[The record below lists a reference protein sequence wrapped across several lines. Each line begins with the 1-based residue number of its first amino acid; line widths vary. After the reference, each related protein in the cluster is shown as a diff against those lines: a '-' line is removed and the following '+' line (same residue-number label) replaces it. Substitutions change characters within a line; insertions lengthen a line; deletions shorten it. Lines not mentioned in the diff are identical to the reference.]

1 MILLSAGTA
10 AVLYTSP
17 ASSNTAPA
25 SSNTAPVAASTN
37 SSKSAPVSTV
47 TAPVA
52 ASSASDSKITM
63 IPSNFSKGYNSAAL
77 NPFPANGPNAFAY
90 KIGTV
95 DRIGQLMTDIPT
107 SPGSIFK
114 VNMLIGDLRIFNPT
128 QPANTG
134 NITTMPWDG
143 GQFLMDD
150 LKTPTPEQVITIK
163 PSLYW
168 SDITFNVSFTKA
180 SKVYFIFGTNATD
193 TIALQ
198 KVTITPL
205 NTSKESDLKPGGTY
219 PATCKASK
227 SDPYFKWILNNV
239 DKWTDGDRNQVVYML
254 NAWGLTASQAYD
266 NNRLYRQL
274 NACSK

>member
-10 AVLYTSP
+10 AVLSTSP

-37 SSKSAPVSTV
+37 SSTS
-47 TAPVA
+47 APVA
-52 ASSASDSKITM
+52 ASSTSAPAAASSPIMK
-63 IPSNFSKGYNSAAL
+63 PSNFSKGYNSAAL

-95 DRIGQLMTDIPT
+95 DKVGQLMTDIPT
-107 SPGSIFK
+107 SPGNIFK
-114 VNMLIGDLRIFNPT
+114 VNMLIGDLRIFNPN

-134 NITTMPWDG
+134 NITIMPWDG

-163 PSLYW
+163 PSIYW

-180 SKVYFIFGTNATD
+180 SKVYFTFSTNATD
-193 TIALQ
+193 TVAIQ

-205 NTSKESDLKPGGTY
+205 NTSIKESDLKPGGTY

-266 NNRLYRQL
+266 NKRLYRQL